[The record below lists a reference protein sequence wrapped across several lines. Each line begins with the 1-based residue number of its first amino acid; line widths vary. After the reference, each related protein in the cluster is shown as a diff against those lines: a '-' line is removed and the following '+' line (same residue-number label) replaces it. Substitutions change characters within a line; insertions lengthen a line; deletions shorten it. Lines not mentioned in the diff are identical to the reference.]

1 MAKKKRGKKKKG
13 KKKGKTGKKTSAKV
27 APYYPVVLT
36 PNYKFGNIISKQI
49 EDNRRNNSKL
59 IIARILSNEE
69 RGLYVK
75 R

>member
-1 MAKKKRGKKKKG
+1 MNIYVGYFNLSGKLHCFRECK
-13 KKKGKTGKKTSAKV
+13 SLMEAN
-27 APYYPVVLT
+27 L
-36 PNYKFGNIISKQI
+36 FI
-49 EDNRRNNSKL
+49 DNRRNNSKL